1 MIVASHT
8 GKADQWLATIFNAKS
23 ARSGGV
29 VRRHRAWV
37 DAEIGRDRFEQ
48 EVRRR
53 GFHLIETGQQLI
65 VICNSGNIRLVF

>member
-1 MIVASHT
+1 MIAPHP

-23 ARSGGV
+23 AQNGGV

-37 DAEIGRDRFEQ
+37 EAEIGRDRFED
-48 EVRRR
+48 EIKRR

>member
-1 MIVASHT
+1 MIAPQT

-23 ARSGGV
+23 AKNGGV
-29 VRRHRAWV
+29 LRRHRVWV
-37 DAEIGRDRFEQ
+37 DAEIGRDRFES

-65 VICNSGNIRLVF
+65 VICNSGGIRLVF

>member
-1 MIVASHT
+1 MNAPYP
-8 GKADQWLATIFNAKS
+8 GKADQWLASIFNARS
-23 ARSGGV
+23 AQNGGV

-53 GFHLIETGQQLI
+53 GFHLIETGPQLI
-65 VICNSGNIRLVF
+65 VICNSGTIRLVF